1 MHDQESRFRLGQQ
14 AQAFMKRRK
23 GAQSTAS
30 VFSPSVPPVR
40 HQKE

>member
-14 AQAFMKRRK
+14 AQACVERRK
-23 GAQSTAS
+23 GAQSIAS

-40 HQKE
+40 H